1 MAHRYKEESEPLLS
15 TPSTLC
21 SSYESATPRA
31 PPQFVRNLATALPE
45 GKTHHLFFSHSS
57 DDQQWVQEWVEQLEQ
72 DYGIKCLWPPRD
84 FTPGKPIASLIED
97 GMSRAM
103 RIVMVLS
110 PEYIDSGWC
119 SYERHLAFVLSVQ
132 ERRNGIIPVMLK
144 PCPVPDVPRT
154 VNYIDVTKGENAVCK
169 IKDALYQKCELKYI
183 LPNVGLQYH
192 QQDKNGMKIS
202 VSAEKEN
209 TSSVRGT
216 AWYFKS
222 LSTYQDQLLR
232 KMGSKI
238 SRELHDLTVTELNSL
253 FYMRIFG
260 LVKRTATL
268 YCFSLLVFF
277 GYYSCSV
284 LGGCLMFMN
293 HEYDTDWNALVTVT
307 IGLMTPGFMILYIP
321 LNMLI
326 RRQIKQQGI
335 KKARQILKAESIE
348 WFQKR
353 KILLYFSQESIPTL
367 QFMFYDMDLCQLY
380 LRDCFLR
387 MYNASAENSEKEALA
402 KRVAD
407 HHIRLFVSNNYDR
420 ILQWNDLDESIHER
434 HATVMRKKCLCEMI
448 EEDLWPEQMI

>member
-1 MAHRYKEESEPLLS
+1 
-15 TPSTLC
+15 
-21 SSYESATPRA
+21 
-31 PPQFVRNLATALPE
+31 
-45 GKTHHLFFSHSS
+45 
-57 DDQQWVQEWVEQLEQ
+57 
-72 DYGIKCLWPPRD
+72 
-84 FTPGKPIASLIED
+84 
-97 GMSRAM
+97 MSRAM

-144 PCPVPDVPRT
+144 PCPVPDVLRT

-169 IKDALYQKCELKYI
+169 IKDALYQKCELKDI

-192 QQDKNGMKIS
+192 QQDKNGMKTF

-238 SRELHDLTVTELNSL
+238 SRDWHDLTVTKLNSL

-268 YCFSLLVFF
+268 YWFSLLVFF
-277 GYYSCSV
+277 GLYSFSV
-284 LGGCLMFMN
+284 LAGCLMLMI
-293 HEYDTDWNALVTVT
+293 HVYDTDWLVLIIIP
-307 IGLMTPGFMILYIP
+307 IGSTFAVFMIVYIP
-321 LNMLI
+321 MNMLI
-326 RRQIKQQGI
+326 RRQIKQLGI
-335 KKARQILKAESIE
+335 KKARQIAKAVSLE
-348 WFQKR
+348 WLQKT
-353 KILLYFSQESIPTL
+353 KLLLYFNQESVPTL
-367 QFMFYDMDLCQLY
+367 QFMFYDTDLCQLY

-402 KRVAD
+402 RRVAD

-420 ILQWNDLDESIHER
+420 ILQWKDLDESIHER

>member
-232 KMGSKI
+232 KMGSK
-238 SRELHDLTVTELNSL
+238 
-253 FYMRIFG
+253 
-260 LVKRTATL
+260 
-268 YCFSLLVFF
+268 
-277 GYYSCSV
+277 
-284 LGGCLMFMN
+284 
-293 HEYDTDWNALVTVT
+293 
-307 IGLMTPGFMILYIP
+307 
-321 LNMLI
+321 
-326 RRQIKQQGI
+326 GI

>member
-1 MAHRYKEESEPLLS
+1 MAHRYKEDCEPLLS

-21 SSYESATPRA
+21 SSYESPTPGT
-31 PPQFVRNLATALPE
+31 PPQFVRNLTKALPE

-57 DDQQWVQEWVEQLEQ
+57 DDQQWVLEWVELLEQ

-84 FTPGKPIASLIED
+84 FTPGRPILSLIED

-103 RIVMVLS
+103 KIVLVLS

-119 SYERHLAFVLSVQ
+119 IYERRLAFDMSVQ
-132 ERRNGIIPVMLK
+132 ERRDCIIPVILK
-144 PCPVPDVPRT
+144 PCPVPDMLRT

-169 IKDALYQKCELKYI
+169 IKDALYKKCELKDN
-183 LPNVGLQYH
+183 LPNAGLQYH
-192 QQDKNGMKIS
+192 QQDKKGMKIS

-209 TSSVRGT
+209 SSSVRGT

-238 SRELHDLTVTELNSL
+238 SREGHDLTVTELNSL

-268 YCFSLLVFF
+268 YWFSLFFFLGICSFSLLA
-277 GYYSCSV
+277 
-284 LGGCLMFMN
+284 GCLMSMF
-293 HEYDTDWNALVTVT
+293 HVYVTHWLALILVPLLVIIPICTV
-307 IGLMTPGFMILYIP
+307 MYIP

-326 RRQIKQQGI
+326 RRKIKQLGI
-335 KKARQILKAESIE
+335 RRARQIVKATSLE
-348 WFQKR
+348 WFQQAKL
-353 KILLYFSQESIPTL
+353 LLYFNEESVPTL
-367 QFMFYDMDLCQLY
+367 LFMYYDTDACQLY

-387 MYNASAENSEKEALA
+387 LYSANAENSEKEALA
-402 KRVAD
+402 RRVAD
-407 HHIRLFVSNNYDR
+407 HHIRLFLSNQYDR

-448 EEDLWPEQMI
+448 EEDLWPK